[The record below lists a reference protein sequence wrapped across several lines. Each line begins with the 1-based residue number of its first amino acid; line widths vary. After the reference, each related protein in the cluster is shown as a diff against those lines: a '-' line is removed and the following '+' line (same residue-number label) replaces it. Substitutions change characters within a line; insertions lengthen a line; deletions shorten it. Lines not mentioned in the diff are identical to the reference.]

1 MSHDAEA
8 RFVPEPNVTP
18 MIDVLLVLLI
28 IFMVA
33 IKPRRHMDAQ
43 LPQPS
48 TERGEGVQIVL
59 EVDPGPVYRLN
70 QQPVA
75 SGALLERLRGVYEGR
90 PERTLLVRGSRL
102 ARYQDVITAMDV
114 ARSAGVTVIG
124 IPTTPMVG
132 ER

>member
-8 RFVPEPNVTP
+8 RLVPDINVTP

-28 IFMVA
+28 IFMLM
-33 IKPRRHMDAQ
+33 IQPRLHVEAQ

-48 TERGEGVQIVL
+48 PEPGEGVQIVL

-90 PERTLLVRGSRL
+90 PEKTLLVRGSRR
-102 ARYQDVITAMDV
+102 ARYQDVVTAMDV

-124 IPTTPMVG
+124 IPTSPAAAAP
-132 ER
+132 